1 MPSPADQVK
10 PATTAMTETQQTSLP
25 PQSSQSNPEP
35 TGASTAIGDLDDLE
49 IPFFEAEAGL
59 ELGPEPGAVAG
70 PGLAPGTL
78 TKDQFFGMFRAL
90 IAAPNGVLA
99 FQNKPELKTIM
110 IAETDQGARAAS
122 DALWDICN
130 EVPWLR
136 WMIEPGSV
144 WAQRALV
151 IGGFVVPLAISARAE
166 YAAMNAKPVNPE
178 PKKKEGEAT
187 PVDPNFAP
195 NPPEF
200 SG

>member
-1 MPSPADQVK
+1 MPSPVDQAK
-10 PATTAMTETQQTSLP
+10 PATAAMTEIQPPNPDPLP
-25 PQSSQSNPEP
+25 SQSNPEP
-35 TGASTAIGDLDDLE
+35 GGASTPIGDLDDLE
-49 IPFFEAEAGL
+49 IPFFEAEAGP
-59 ELGPEPGAVAG
+59 EFAAEPGAVSG
-70 PGLAPGTL
+70 PGVSPGTL

-99 FQNKPELKTIM
+99 FQNKPELKTLM

-166 YAAMNAKPVNPE
+166 YAALNAKPVNPE
-178 PKKKEGEAT
+178 PKKKEGETA